1 MKTRNEYKWNFEGI
15 CPINGRSDK
24 YQATLTTSLTVIV
37 EDLLAYCEKH
47 SSIPTFQEDW
57 AKALAK
63 RFVGKVTLLCH
74 HRGGVRILS
83 ECDGRF

>member
-1 MKTRNEYKWNFEGI
+1 MKTRNEYKWQFEGI

-47 SSIPTFQEDW
+47 SSTPTFQEDW
-57 AKALAK
+57 TNNLAEK
-63 RFVGKVTLLCH
+63 FGGKVILLCH

-83 ECDGRF
+83 ECECD